1 MTEKDQHLLYPIPQM
16 TTYSPAKLTPAEP
29 QAAEPKYPVH
39 QLTTSELTRYRREL
53 ENAVRGIAPDAPVQ
67 TELRRR
73 LDMVLAEQ
81 SEREKIAGRGWRV
94 TPTR

>member
-1 MTEKDQHLLYPIPQM
+1 MTP
-16 TTYSPAKLTPAEP
+16 TEP

-53 ENAVRGIAPDAPVQ
+53 EHAVQGISPEAPAQ

-73 LDMVLAEQ
+73 LDGVLAEQ
-81 SEREKIAGRGWRV
+81 SEREKIAGRG
-94 TPTR
+94 